1 MAELYFKVGSDW
13 QEVVKLRLEIAKLET
28 QLANMGSNADPMN
41 IKRLESQ
48 LASAKARFEEL
59 TAAAAIAA
67 SQIKDSM
74 ATVDMSPAIK
84 QIRDFDT
91 QIQAAVGSLDNYFTA
106 LRSKMQG
113 ALSSLQIGDIQI
125 GNVEVPNADT
135 SQVGELRHLY
145 TELAE
150 QIRQQSAEVETQH
163 QKWVQLAESIRSNN
177 VDAIRQLTQEFAK
190 VGNVDLG
197 ISNGSANDTGA
208 KFDTLSAKI
217 QKAKQDVDALQVTVD
232 KLWQLVRNGN
242 TNITIG
248 VQADFDKIQQL
259 YDSIAKLETKVKD
272 MDWGA
277 DPLHIKE
284 LCNQIKTSSE
294 QIKTAVEELTRK
306 TAALGSSVSAIG
318 AGHVQLR
325 QLDQQLTNT
334 RTGFGSLSRAASV
347 AALTMERDGSA
358 AAMALS
364 GALNRVYGDAMM
376 LTTTLLGGLGLEQL
390 IVTVATTRSQFQQL
404 EMSFNTMLGSA
415 EKAQALTT
423 QLVAT
428 AAKTP
433 FDMTSITQG
442 AKQLLAYGTQAE
454 EVNDILVHLGDIAA
468 GLSLPLGDLVYL
480 YGTTMAQGRMFTMD
494 LRQFMGRGIP
504 MAEALAKQFG
514 VSANEVGKLV
524 TEGKVT
530 ADVFKKAILE
540 MSSEG
545 GRFGGLME
553 KQAATIGGRW
563 SNIGDSVQQMFN
575 EIGKASEGAI
585 GAGLDIVS
593 DLVENWRTVGKFI
606 LSAAAAFGAWK
617 TATNVGAGIQSMM
630 QNANKAQQLA
640 ALDAEIAKMRE
651 LIQQRQTDSKATL
664 EQQVATGQLTQA
676 QAEEIA
682 RRQQL
687 LDEMRQQAGMRTAE
701 EAAQMEAQNAAN
713 RRGLEETL
721 AVGQQLVGIY
731 KQEYDEKAKGLALA
745 EEVKRKADERVRSAL
760 EYLEAEKE
768 IAATQGSSKANVN
781 EAQADYEAAVAEQV
795 AAAKELKAA
804 QEEADAAATNLNS
817 MAEEVNTLQ
826 EELNTTATGANTA
839 STTANTAAE
848 NVNTAATTRNTATT
862 TGNTVALRLH
872 TVGTKMAA
880 AGQKI
885 LTSAVNFTEA
895 AFQRLKLAI
904 VTNPIGAVLTAISA
918 AIPFF
923 LDFGD
928 ANESAAQAS
937 ERFGK
942 AAADEIDNANVLIS
956 TIQNVERTSNVYK
969 QAQDELNKILAQYN
983 LGLIDEKTTTEELI
997 AKKKELVDAINK
1009 EAEARTKANAIN
1021 DVREDYKS
1029 KQEEWYNTLYEGLK
1043 EAEHIDT
1050 VGFAYWDSDKIQKNA
1065 KAFAIAM
1072 RDAIEKEVPNIVELE
1087 GATQQEAIN
1096 KLRAQLAKIL
1106 TDAGVSEY
1114 EASFLK
1120 QTGSYDI
1127 LNNTW
1132 DDVLYTA
1139 INGAIELRNEFKE
1152 NTDIVENFWN
1162 KTEEKATKVNLTLA
1176 EEYGN
1181 TAEEAKKLFD
1191 DFQVEQWGKSLMDA
1205 TANADVL
1212 SRALPNIVPSD
1223 LDPDKAFD
1231 KLLLLEEACK
1241 NKIEE
1246 VSKQKYHVAVDYT
1259 TLYGLRNMLA
1269 AIQTQ
1274 MKTVFSDFK
1283 GGEINLNTTNGMGD
1297 RIKEINKLMGDID
1310 ISTSEGKEKYAAY
1323 KKERDRIQKMLD
1335 DTTGKKTGS
1344 TGRKYD
1350 PKAAEYNRKRL
1361 MQDYANDMAEFE
1373 RDMQNNL
1380 TTARIKNM
1388 AEGTEK
1394 ELAQL
1399 EQDAKREQQALDD
1412 RIKKLVEKKKK
1423 LDEQLWVNSG
1433 KDRKASDYKPTKTDE
1448 QYRAEV
1454 MAEVAKDEQGKVIMG
1469 ADGKPV
1475 TVGGLYSAQMVEND
1489 TQYQKRRAEI
1499 MKSEVES
1506 MRDYL
1511 KEYGTIQQRLYAIE
1525 KDYND
1530 KIAKETDPYKKK
1542 MLEKQKQSEMA
1553 GAKSEELAMNIDW
1566 STAFNGVGNV
1576 LKDIAKETLAKVEK
1590 YMSRDEFKKLDAKD
1604 KQSYVELRDQLRKE
1618 TGGNSTSAFNFKIW
1632 GTIEQN
1638 VKDYQASIKKLK
1650 SAQEAHNAAIED
1662 LKQAERDM
1670 EAALKSGSKTQI
1682 DAAKAVLEAAQDA
1695 VNVTAD
1701 DQTDAKDKSEEAK
1714 KKLAENTEKA
1724 ANGIQNFANYV
1735 NEMADGSLSGF
1746 ANGISKLVT
1755 SLSKGSDGVGK
1766 SLGEL
1771 GGKIGGI
1778 IGAILQIID
1787 ALGDDPAQFIE
1798 DLLDKIATVIEKVL
1812 EDLPQIIGS
1821 VLEGVGNIVGGVVQG
1836 VGNLFGAD
1844 LSGIFGGG
1852 TENFDAAVEK
1862 WGWLLDTWK
1871 DNLEYEKTLMK
1882 EAYGTKVTDIQQK
1895 TEADLRRTQQAAA
1908 EIYRG
1913 WSSDG
1918 AGWFSHSN
1926 GYNANED
1933 ANWRYL
1939 WDYDQELAKRMGAR
1953 ELQLFG
1959 NSYIDNGSIENLFTL
1974 TAKELKELKYNNSQF
1989 WQSLHGE
1996 AQKYL
2001 DQIIEA
2007 EEEIEQ
2013 LRKEAMEQL
2022 TATSFDT
2029 LVSDFQ
2035 SALTNMD
2042 SDAEDF
2048 ADNFEKYMQNAV
2060 LSALVAEKYKPAIEQ
2075 WYKMFAAMMEDG
2087 ILTEQETEQLHNG
2100 GYFTN
2105 PTTGEQEYSQGWD
2118 DISASGLRDR
2128 DALKNQF
2135 NWGDDSSKQEADK
2148 KGFAVM
2154 SQDTGDE
2161 LNGRFTAVQIAGEN
2175 VSAKMDVAV
2184 PILTGIG
2191 AAASRT
2197 ADMVDG
2203 IGRVADDMLTNIVEC
2218 YTELNLI
2225 RSTMSD
2231 DMLPLMK
2238 KNKEYLEKIEKNTKT
2253 L

>member
-334 RTGFGSLSRAASV
+334 RTGFGNLSRAANV
-347 AALTMERDGSA
+347 AALTMERDGAA

-575 EIGKASEGAI
+575 DIGKESEGAI

-1009 EAEARTKANAIN
+1009 EAEARTKANAI
-1021 DVREDYKS
+1021 DTVRNDYKE
-1029 KQEEWYNTLYEGLK
+1029 KQEQWEADLLEGLR
-1043 EAEHIDT
+1043 EAEHIDK
-1050 VGFAYWDSDKIQKNA
+1050 VGFAYWDSDKIQEHAEGFKT
-1065 KAFAIAM
+1065 AM
-1072 RDAIEKEVPNIVELE
+1072 VDAINRELPNLVELE
-1087 GATQQEAIN
+1087 GEARDQAVA
-1096 KLRAQLAKIL
+1096 KLREQLAKIL

-1114 EASFLK
+1114 DASFLK
-1120 QTGSYDI
+1120 GSM
-1127 LNNTW
+1127 NW
-1132 DDVLYTA
+1132 DGSWNDVLYES
-1139 INGAIELRNEFKE
+1139 INAAIELREQFKE

-1191 DFQVEQWGKSLMDA
+1191 DFQVEQWGKSLGDA
-1205 TANADVL
+1205 IDNADVL
-1212 SRALPNIVPSD
+1212 SRVLPNIVPSD

-1241 NKIEE
+1241 KKIEE
-1246 VSKQKYHVAVDYT
+1246 VSGQKYHVAVDYT

-1274 MKTVFSDFK
+1274 MKSVFTDFK

-1297 RIKEINKLMGDID
+1297 RIREINKLMGDID
-1310 ISTSEGKEKYAAY
+1310 ISTSEGREKYAAY

-1335 DTTGKKTGS
+1335 NTTGKRTGS

-1380 TTARIKNM
+1380 TAARIKNM

-1469 ADGKPV
+1469 ADGNPV

-1499 MKSEVES
+1499 MKSEVEA

-1576 LKDIAKETLAKVEK
+1576 LKDIAKETLAKVEE

-1632 GTIEQN
+1632 GVIEQN

-1650 SAQEAHNAAIED
+1650 AAQEAHNAAIQD
-1662 LKQAERDM
+1662 LKDAERDM
-1670 EAALKSGSKTQI
+1670 ETALKSGSKAQI

-1701 DQTDAKDKSEEAK
+1701 DQIDAKDKSEEAK

-1812 EDLPQIIGS
+1812 EDLPQIIVS
-1821 VLEGVGNIVGGVVQG
+1821 VLEGVGNIVGGVIQG

-1871 DNLEYEKTLMK
+1871 DNLEYEKSLMK
-1882 EAYGTKVTDIQQK
+1882 EAYGSKVTDIQNK
-1895 TEADLRRTQQAAA
+1895 TEADLRKSQEAAA
-1908 EIYRG
+1908 QMYHA
-1913 WSSDG
+1913 WASDG

-1926 GYNANED
+1926 GYEANRD

-1939 WDYDQELAKRMGAR
+1939 WDYDSELAKRMGAS
-1953 ELQLFG
+1953 QI
-1959 NSYIDNGSIENLFTL
+1959 NSPWGAFISNGDISNLFSL
-1974 TAKELKELKYNNSQF
+1974 PVEQLKELKYNNSQF
-1989 WQSLHGE
+1989 WQTLSEE
-1996 AQKYL
+1996 ARNYL
-2001 DQIIEA
+2001 DQIIEL
-2007 EEEIEQ
+2007 EDEIKQLEIEA
-2013 LRKEAMEQL
+2013 REQL

-2029 LVSDFQ
+2029 IVSDFQ
-2035 SALTNMD
+2035 NALLDMD
-2042 SDAEDF
+2042 SSAEDL
-2048 ADNFEKYMQNAV
+2048 AENFQKYMQNAV
-2060 LSALVAEKYKPAIEQ
+2060 INSLMLAKYKKQLEDWYANFANAMDSGDKLTKEEQ
-2075 WYKMFAAMMEDG
+2075 A
-2087 ILTEQETEQLHNG
+2087 QLKKD
-2100 GYFTN
+2100 Y
-2105 PTTGEQEYSQGWD
+2105 D
-2118 DISASGLRDR
+2118 DIVNAAIAERNNLRDTLGLET
-2128 DALKNQF
+2128 DPT
-2135 NWGDDSSKQEADK
+2135 KQEADK
-2148 KGFAVM
+2148 KGFAAM
-2154 SQDTGDE
+2154 SQDTGEE

-2175 VSAKMDVAV
+2175 VSAQMNVAV

-2191 AAASRT
+2191 ATASRT
-2197 ADMVDG
+2197 AEMVDG